1 MLLFIE
7 DGKEIYLYIF
17 FKLKFIYYNH
27 LQCRFTLFVVFLL
40 TVFKIQ
46 AEIVSPCP
54 KYFVFEPNK
63 SEDDRWYGI
72 ITLTSRSLVKGV
84 TIDLQFDKSIIQLGV
99 SNLM

>member
-1 MLLFIE
+1 M
-7 DGKEIYLYIF
+7 
-17 FKLKFIYYNH
+17 KFIYYNH

-72 ITLTSRSLVKGV
+72 ITLTSRLLVKGV